1 MCLDMYKETG
11 VGRSKAEARKKAEEA
26 LKERLWKEVWKDN
39 VEVPREA
46 VECVVE
52 VGEGL
57 FEVTIEI

>member
-11 VGRSKAEARKKAEEA
+11 VGRSKAEARHKAEEA

-39 VEVPREA
+39 IEVPRDA

-52 VGEGL
+52 VNGM

>member
-11 VGRSKAEARKKAEEA
+11 VGRSKAEARQKADEA

-39 VEVPREA
+39 VEVPGNV
-46 VECVVE
+46 VETVVE
-52 VGEGL
+52 VNGM

>member
-11 VGRSKAEARKKAEEA
+11 VGRSKAEARQKADEA

-46 VECVVE
+46 VETVVE
-52 VGEGL
+52 VNGM

>member
-1 MCLDMYKETG
+1 MYSEKRTG
-11 VGRSKAEARKKAEEA
+11 KTVEEARKAAEEA

-46 VECVVE
+46 VERVVE
-52 VGEGL
+52 VGVGL